1 MHIYFPLVT
10 FYFWI
15 RIWQFETWYFPTYT
29 FHMFFLPTFLGVG
42 GKLEFFTPD
51 QYFPSNQVEHMLSER
66 LAQFINVDLNGVKVS
81 TLLSTHIPHKCI
93 QILTSTQ
100 KRGTPTC

>member
-1 MHIYFPLVT
+1 
-10 FYFWI
+10 
-15 RIWQFETWYFPTYT
+15 
-29 FHMFFLPTFLGVG
+29 
-42 GKLEFFTPD
+42 
-51 QYFPSNQVEHMLSER
+51 MLSER

-81 TLLSTHIPHKCI
+81 TLLSTPIPPKCI